1 MTSKGYSQFLSNDN
15 LSILF
20 EVIVDEYKNY
30 ILDKNNFN
38 IAFNEMVQMFYYS
51 QIKSG
56 IQNIYDIV
64 NMNKKFISFVSKRLE
79 KKFNINKNSTTNP
92 ITNPTTNPTT
102 NTSTNLGIEYVTNED
117 IKNERLE
124 KFDKDLNLKQREF
137 KSAFTNNIPEP
148 PNFKSP
154 IDDPITEIDIL
165 TKKKLAERE
174 NEIQSIYNNVHFD
187 KKDVDFE
194 KTESNEWLQYFS
206 VPVEKKE
213 SNITNIMKS
222 IKIKEE
228 IPKKSSLKE
237 EIVDLHEDS
246 SILKKNISWSDDKIE
261 YNEFQHQ
268 NEENKLSGG
277 QFNNIFTKLKK
288 IQNNDE
294 NKDQNKDENKG
305 QNKDQKNIILLTS
318 LNETQPSST
327 INLTSEREYSNSNTN
342 ETIVRLESKIDK
354 LTNDINKCYDVIT
367 LLFNNIMSSN
377 NISSSNLRNAS
388 ADTADTADTVDNVI
402 VTSSLNNLS
411 SENANA
417 RVRNIMS

>member
-187 KKDVDFE
+187 KKDVDFV
-194 KTESNEWLQYFS
+194 KTESNEWFQYFS

-261 YNEFQHQ
+261 YNELQHQ

-305 QNKDQKNIILLTS
+305 QNKDHKNIILLTS

-388 ADTADTADTVDNVI
+388 ADTADTVDNVI